1 MVETSGLRPGTV
13 PTAWV
18 CPHFPPAPSIATVIF
33 TLARQQRHW
42 VFLLQVI

>member
-18 CPHFPPAPSIATVIF
+18 CPTSPAPSIATVIF